1 LAALASVAF
10 RRSIT
15 WNFKENAMNVYNTQT
30 MALRVAMLTVAML
43 APTMA
48 WAACCPSDDKG
59 APKAARGLGESTPAA
74 TDLAADAAW
83 QIYEFER
90 DGVRYT
96 QVNDSAGTVRA
107 AVGRIGATAWV
118 LPIGR
123 DADRVLLPGDALPAG
138 SARVLLRSKEVEVVL
153 IDNGATQYWWV
164 RALTSAD

>member
-1 LAALASVAF
+1 
-10 RRSIT
+10 
-15 WNFKENAMNVYNTQT
+15 MNVYKMQLT
-30 MALRVAMLTVAML
+30 ALRAAMLTVAML

-48 WAACCPSDDKG
+48 WACCPSDDKT
-59 APKAARGLGESTPAA
+59 APAASRGLGESVPVAP
-74 TDLAADAAW
+74 DLAADEAW

-96 QVNDSAGTVRA
+96 QVNDSAGNVRA
-107 AVGRIGATAWV
+107 AVGRIGETAWV

-138 SARVLLRSKEVEVVL
+138 NARVLLRSKEVEVVL
-153 IDNGATQYWWV
+153 IENGTTQYWRV